1 MSAHVLD
8 RRNRKPLGAD
18 QTLEALLKLEKRDQL
33 MMSGWKPTNLT
44 SVFSLRTSVL
54 LPDGTTLTALIQM
67 LIEMFVDVRLVG
79 FLQPSVDDVIYTS
92 DVTRYSLFAIQQ
104 HVLDTKAGKQLS
116 SAATYVQ
123 LTMVLKKR
131 TTFKDRL
138 EF

>member
-18 QTLEALLKLEKRDQL
+18 QTLEALLKLEKRDPL
-33 MMSGWKPTNLT
+33 MSGWKPTNLT

-54 LPDGTTLTALIQM
+54 LPDGTTLTALIGM
-67 LIEMFVDVRLVG
+67 LIQMFVDVRLVG
-79 FLQPSVDDVIYTS
+79 FLPPSVDDVIYTS

-116 SAATYVQ
+116 SAATDVQ
-123 LTMVLKKR
+123 LTLVLKKMNNN
-131 TTFKDRL
+131 
-138 EF
+138 